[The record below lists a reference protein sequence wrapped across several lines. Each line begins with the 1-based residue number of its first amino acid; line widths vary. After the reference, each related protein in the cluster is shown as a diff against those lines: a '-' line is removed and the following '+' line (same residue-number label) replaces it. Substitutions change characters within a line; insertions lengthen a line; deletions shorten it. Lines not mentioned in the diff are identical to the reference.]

1 MIVTNSV
8 SDHEIVDQNE
18 KLQGALS
25 KSSEVQNPADSQSQ
39 STSTAEIWWERRLKE
54 SLSDLLES
62 QPSNYVGFTMAES

>member
-8 SDHEIVDQNE
+8 SDHEIVVQNE

-39 STSTAEIWWERRLKE
+39 ARRPLK
-54 SLSDLLES
+54 
-62 QPSNYVGFTMAES
+62 YGGKGG